1 VTAVRLPPLAKTENR
16 QERFV
21 DSPLL
26 FGRHPADQ
34 VSQAADVNGT
44 HLLDEDFR
52 MLAKYVYLW
61 PERSK
66 PGAARRRRYQHNRP
80 RQKLI
85 SLDHYAKTLTLL
97 LMALSPGHPD
107 LVDVTPEHAGS
118 P

>member
-1 VTAVRLPPLAKTENR
+1 MRAVRLAPLAKTENR

-44 HLLDEDFR
+44 HLLEEDFR
-52 MLAKYVYLW
+52 MLTKHVYLW
-61 PERSK
+61 PERSM

-80 RQKLI
+80 GQKLI
-85 SLDHYAKTLTLL
+85 GLDHDAKTLTLL

-107 LVDVTPEHAGS
+107 LVDVTPEHADS